1 MTILGKILEQKRK
14 EVILNR
20 EKSPVKL
27 LEKSELFERKT
38 IPLANA
44 IIAGNNT
51 GIIAEFKRRSPSK
64 GIINSFSKVVD
75 VTKGYIDG
83 GAAGVSVLTDNL
95 FFGGSSS
102 DITDIRKSSSFP
114 ILRKDFIIDEYQVV
128 EAKAIGADAILL
140 IAAALEKQQAAHL
153 GSLAHSLGLQVLLEI
168 HSKEE
173 VEYIS
178 EYVDIVGVNNRNLKT
193 FEVSIELSEKIAPLL
208 PESLIRISESGI
220 SSPDA
225 IRRLRRSGFNGF
237 LIGERFMSQ
246 TDPVSAFNEFV
257 KHLS

>member
-1 MTILGKILEQKRK
+1 MTILGRILEQKRK

-20 EKSPVKL
+20 EKSPVNL
-27 LEKSELFERKT
+27 LEKSKLFDRAT
-38 IPLANA
+38 YSLADA
-44 IIAGNNT
+44 IIDGTNT

-64 GIINSFSKVVD
+64 GNINLLSRVSD
-75 VTKGYIDG
+75 VTKGYIEG
-83 GAAGVSVLTDNL
+83 GAAGVSVLTDNV

-102 DITDIRKSSSFP
+102 DITDIRNTSSFP

-140 IAAALEKQQAAHL
+140 IAAALERQQAAHL

-168 HSKEE
+168 HTEEE

-208 PESLIRISESGI
+208 PAGIIQISESGI
-220 SSPDA
+220 SSPGA
-225 IRRLRRSGFNGF
+225 IKRLRRAGFNGF
-237 LIGERFMSQ
+237 LIGERFMSD
-246 TDPVSAFNEFV
+246 TDPVSAFNDFV
-257 KHLS
+257 KQLS

>member
-1 MTILGKILEQKRK
+1 MTILGRILEQKRK

-27 LEKSELFERKT
+27 LEKSELFERET
-38 IPLANA
+38 YSLADA

-51 GIIAEFKRRSPSK
+51 GIIAEFKRMSPSK
-64 GIINSFSKVVD
+64 GIINSLSKVSE
-75 VTKGYIDG
+75 VTKGYIGG
-83 GAAGVSVLTDNL
+83 GAAGVSVLTDNV

-102 DITDIRKSSSFP
+102 DITDIRNTSSFP

-140 IAAALEKQQAAHL
+140 IAAALEKEQATHL
-153 GSLAHSLGLQVLLEI
+153 GRLAHSLGLEVLLEI
-168 HSKEE
+168 HGEE
-173 VEYIS
+173 ELEYIS

-208 PESLIRISESGI
+208 PAGIIKISESGI
-220 SSPDA
+220 SSPGV
-225 IRRLRRSGFNGF
+225 IKRLRIAGFNGF
-237 LIGERFMSQ
+237 LIGERFMSYP
-246 TDPVSAFNEFV
+246 DPVCAFNDFV
-257 KHLS
+257 KQLA